1 MLTIT
6 SGAIQKLKGILTEEG
21 EGPFLRILVMPGGG
35 HGLQYMLTPEK
46 ESKDDDLVEE
56 MDGLRV
62 ILDSDSAM
70 LLEGA
75 EIDYVEEFPRAGF
88 VISNPNAAAFAG
100 GGSACGGGGGGCA
113 CGGHGAEASQEAGAC
128 GSGACACGGH
138 GAEASQEAGA
148 CACGGNHVEHAQEHA
163 H

>member
-6 SGAIQKLKGILTEEG
+6 TGAIQKLKGILSEEG

-46 ESKDDDLVEE
+46 ETKDDDLVEE

-62 ILDSDSAM
+62 ILDTDSAM

-88 VISNPNAAAFAG
+88 VISNPNASAFA
-100 GGSACGGGGGGCA
+100 GGGCA
-113 CGGHGAEASQEAGAC
+113 CGGGAC
-128 GSGACACGGH
+128 GCGGH
-138 GAEASQEAGA
+138 GAAETSQEAGA
-148 CACGGNHVEHAQEHA
+148 CACGGDHAEHAEEHA

>member
-6 SGAIQKLKGILTEEG
+6 PGAVDKLKSILKEEN
-21 EGPFLRILVMPGGG
+21 EGDALRILVMPGGG

-46 ESKDDDLVEE
+46 DAKEDDLVEE
-56 MDGLRV
+56 MGGLRV
-62 ILDSDSAM
+62 IVDTDSAV

-88 VISNPNAAAFAG
+88 VISNPNAASF
-100 GGSACGGGGGGCA
+100 GGGGCA
-113 CGGHGAEASQEAGAC
+113 CGGGGCGCGGATAEGEAQAGAC
-128 GSGACACGGH
+128 PCGGAGCGGH
-138 GAEASQEAGA
+138 GAPAGH
-148 CACGGNHVEHAQEHA
+148 GEHAGHA

>member
-6 SGAIQKLKGILTEEG
+6 TGAIQKLKGILNEEG

-46 ESKDDDLVEE
+46 ETKDDDLVEE

-62 ILDSDSAM
+62 VLDTDSAM

-88 VISNPNAAAFAG
+88 VISNPNASAFA
-100 GGSACGGGGGGCA
+100 GGGCA
-113 CGGHGAEASQEAGAC
+113 CGGGACACGGHGAAEASQEAGAC
-128 GSGACACGGH
+128 GGGACACGGH
-138 GAEASQEAGA
+138 GAEASQEA
-148 CACGGNHVEHAQEHA
+148 CACGGNHAEHAEEHA

>member
-6 SGAIQKLKGILTEEG
+6 TGAIQKLKGILSEEG

-62 ILDSDSAM
+62 ILDTDSAM

-88 VISNPNAAAFAG
+88 VISNPNASAFA
-100 GGSACGGGGGGCA
+100 GGGCA
-113 CGGHGAEASQEAGAC
+113 CGGGACGCGGHGAAEASQDA
-128 GSGACACGGH
+128 GACACGGH
-138 GAEASQEAGA
+138 GTAEARQEAGA
-148 CACGGNHVEHAQEHA
+148 CACGANHAEHA